1 MTLALG
7 SYSLIVVALGTGQRP
22 PTANRT
28 PPLDWLRLQQGER
41 QVVNQLNHRTS
52 KTDTNI
58 SMCIHVLIENS
69 VTFRIFPKCYK
80 VEKCEFQK
88 ILWQCC
94 NNFI

>member
-7 SYSLIVVALGTGQRP
+7 SYSLIVVALGTSQRP

-41 QVVNQLNHRTS
+41 QVVNHLYYRIS

-58 SMCIHVLIENS
+58 SVCVHLLRTESIGAQKRCVL
-69 VTFRIFPKCYK
+69 
-80 VEKCEFQK
+80 
-88 ILWQCC
+88 
-94 NNFI
+94 